1 MARKIVITSGKGG
14 VGKTSVVANLG
25 AKLSRAGFRVI
36 VMDLDIGLNNLD
48 VVCGVESRIVYD
60 IIDVI
65 EGRCRATQSL
75 VEVDGYPNLAVLPS
89 AHTND
94 RSEITGQNIKVVT
107 EKLASLCDYIL
118 IDCPAGIESG
128 FHRAV
133 AAAEEALVVTTPHIS
148 SVRDADRVVAL
159 LKTYSL
165 ESISLII
172 NRARGDLMMAGEML
186 SIEDITSLLK
196 IPLLG
201 VLPESDDIPLATAA
215 GSMIP
220 RGKPID
226 LAFNMLSDNV
236 IDHTSDVFDCTEKY
250 RGFLGSIRRTL
261 RRRV

>member
-48 VVCGVESRIVYD
+48 VACGIESRIVYD

-65 EGRCRATQSL
+65 EGRCRATHS
-75 VEVDGYPNLAVLPS
+75 LAVMPS
-89 AHTND
+89 AHTNA

-107 EKLASLCDYIL
+107 EKLSSLCDYIL

-133 AAAEEALVVTTPHIS
+133 AAAEEAIVVTTPHIS
-148 SVRDADRVVAL
+148 SVRDADRVIAL

-165 ESISLII
+165 ENISLII

-186 SIEDITSLLK
+186 SIEDIVSLLK
-196 IPLLG
+196 LPLLG
-201 VLPESDDIPLATAA
+201 VLPESDDIPLSTAA
-215 GSMIP
+215 GAMIP

-236 IDHTSDVFDCTEKY
+236 IDHTTDVFDCTEKY

>member
-118 IDCPAGIESG
+118 IDCPA
-128 FHRAV
+128 
-133 AAAEEALVVTTPHIS
+133 
-148 SVRDADRVVAL
+148 
-159 LKTYSL
+159 
-165 ESISLII
+165 
-172 NRARGDLMMAGEML
+172 
-186 SIEDITSLLK
+186 
-196 IPLLG
+196 
-201 VLPESDDIPLATAA
+201 
-215 GSMIP
+215 
-220 RGKPID
+220 
-226 LAFNMLSDNV
+226 
-236 IDHTSDVFDCTEKY
+236 
-250 RGFLGSIRRTL
+250 
-261 RRRV
+261 